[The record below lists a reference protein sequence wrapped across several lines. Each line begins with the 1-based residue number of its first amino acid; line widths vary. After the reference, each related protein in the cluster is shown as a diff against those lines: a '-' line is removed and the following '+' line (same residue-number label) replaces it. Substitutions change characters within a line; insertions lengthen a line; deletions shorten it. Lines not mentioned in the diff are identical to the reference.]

1 MWAED
6 SGCIITRPLCSTSS
20 AVLGGT
26 LAGNL
31 GMAVIR
37 YEFSVSPGRVQE
49 LGLGAEELPKTE
61 RKMGTCCSQRAAHST
76 EDGDAS
82 GSTCARDSLC
92 ALQLALGTAGT
103 V

>member
-1 MWAED
+1 MGRRLWMYHHQA
-6 SGCIITRPLCSTSS
+6 
-20 AVLGGT
+20 AVLNVICCT

-37 YEFSVSPGRVQE
+37 YEFSVNPGRVQE

-61 RKMGTCCSQRAAHST
+61 RKMGTCCSQHAAHST

>member
-6 SGCIITRPLCSTSS
+6 SGWIITRPLCSTSS

-26 LAGNL
+26 LAGSL

-49 LGLGAEELPKTE
+49 LSLGAEELPKTE
-61 RKMGTCCSQRAAHST
+61 MGTCCSQRAARST
-76 EDGDAS
+76 EHGDAS
-82 GSTCARDSLC
+82 GSTCVRDSLC
-92 ALQLALGTAGT
+92 ALQLAPGTAGT

>member
-20 AVLGGT
+20 AVLGGI

-31 GMAVIR
+31 GVAVIR

-61 RKMGTCCSQRAAHST
+61 RKMGTCCSQRAARST

-82 GSTCARDSLC
+82 ESTCERDSLC